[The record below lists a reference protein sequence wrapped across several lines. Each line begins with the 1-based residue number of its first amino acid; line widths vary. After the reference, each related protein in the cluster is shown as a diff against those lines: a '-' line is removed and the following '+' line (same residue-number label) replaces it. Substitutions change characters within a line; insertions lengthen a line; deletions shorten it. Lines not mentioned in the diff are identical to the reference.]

1 MHEQDK
7 DSRLDKWLDMA
18 MKYDVINAIFKNR
31 TDGQSATASGGITA
45 NTTVRHGEAQAD
57 SVNGFVEVLLDGSDM
72 TVTVACEATVN
83 KGQRVTVI
91 NMGGIYK
98 VVSLGNIQEQIDEVA
113 GIAGGLEDALN
124 EATKQLSTKIDEAR
138 KTATNY
144 ISKDTTGAIVISD
157 TNSTSTTK
165 SSAVFD
171 AYGTRIR
178 RGDTDY
184 ATFSEVTKLGA
195 ATEYQTWISK
205 NGIQFYDGNTTLL
218 GTISAHTNEAGIN
231 ALHIGGQ
238 NGVYIESDGGVANG
252 GASICADKYVYMMDP
267 YSGFSTGSIGH
278 SDGNAEYG
286 AFVNGAN
293 FVKLS
298 SLKIAETAGANSI
311 ISDASTPSISMNN
324 FGANSAINIYRR
336 DSNAND
342 ATMTRVQ
349 LNKDHAC
356 MNYGSWWYE
365 AKSDHLHMGVK
376 NGFINVGKLDN
387 LPDGTA
393 DADSYYASIRAKRLA
408 MGLNTT
414 SVGEL
419 AYDSQWKTGCYLR
432 KWGPIVIADIKCTVP
447 SGGWTAGSSHN
458 FGVVGAG
465 FKPSSTFR
473 TNAALC
479 DTSGR
484 GLQAFVYCNTDGTIA
499 IYNPLAVPAGT
510 DFVGQ
515 LVWIAAV

>member
-1 MHEQDK
+1 
-7 DSRLDKWLDMA
+7 MA

-45 NTTVRHGEAQAD
+45 STTVRHGEAQAD

-72 TVTVACEATVN
+72 TVTVACEANVK

-98 VVSLGNIQEQIDEVA
+98 VVSLGDVQSRIDEIEGSV
-113 GIAGGLEDALN
+113 GGWENALY
-124 EATKQLSTKIDEAR
+124 EATKQLSTEIDEAR

-144 ISKDTTGAIVISD
+144 ISKDENGAIVISD

-184 ATFSEVTKLGA
+184 ATFGEVTKLGA
-195 ATEYQTWISK
+195 ASEYQTWVSK

-218 GTISAHTNEAGIN
+218 GTISAKADGNTEMHINGRDGLYLSSKGGPTSGGSYASLTDVAIIANSYAHFSAGKTEYSTTNIEYGAEVHGADYVDIN
-231 ALHIGGQ
+231 ALR
-238 NGVYIESDGGVANG
+238 VTE
-252 GASICADKYVYMMDP
+252 
-267 YSGFSTGSIGH
+267 
-278 SDGNAEYG
+278 
-286 AFVNGAN
+286 
-293 FVKLS
+293 L
-298 SLKIAETAGANSI
+298 AGANTLEMK
-311 ISDASTPSISMNN
+311 AQTPSISMNN
-324 FGANSAINIYRR
+324 FGESSAINIYRR
-336 DSNAND
+336 DSNATD

-349 LNKDHAC
+349 LNKTHAC
-356 MNYGSWWYE
+356 MNYGEWWYE
-365 AKSDHLHMGVK
+365 ALPAKLHMGVK
-376 NGFINVGKLDN
+376 NGFIDVGKIAD

-393 DADSYYASIRAKRLA
+393 DADSYYAAIRAKRLA

-458 FGVVGAG
+458 FGVAGAG

-473 TNAALC
+473 ANAALC

-484 GLQAFVYCNTDGTIA
+484 GLQAFVYCNPDGTIA

>member
-1 MHEQDK
+1 
-7 DSRLDKWLDMA
+7 MA

-31 TDGQSATASGGITA
+31 TDGQSTTASGGITA
-45 NTTVRHGEAQAD
+45 STTVRHGEAQAN
-57 SVNGFVEVLLDGSDM
+57 SANGFVEVLLDGSDM
-72 TVTVACEATVN
+72 TVTVACEATIK

-98 VVSLGNIQEQIDEVA
+98 VVSLGNLQEQIDE
-113 GIAGGLEDALN
+113 IAGSAGGWEDALDK
-124 EATKQLSTKIDEAR
+124 ATKQLSTDIDEAR

-144 ISKDTTGAIVISD
+144 ISKDTTGAIVITD

-178 RGDTDY
+178 RGDVDY
-184 ATFSEVTKLGA
+184 ATFGEVTKLGA
-195 ATEYQTWISK
+195 ASEYQTWVSK

-218 GTISAHTNEAGIN
+218 GTISAHTNDAGYN
-231 ALHIGGQ
+231 GLHIGSQ
-238 NGVYIESDGGVANG
+238 IGVYIDGAGGVSNG
-252 GASICADKYVYMMDP
+252 GASMHVDSHVAIGDP
-267 YSGFSTGSIGH
+267 YAGFSTGETAYSATDIKR
-278 SDGNAEYG
+278 G
-286 AFVNGAN
+286 AFINGAD
-293 FVKLS
+293 FVNIAA
-298 SLKIAETAGANSI
+298 LKISETAGANSI

-324 FGANSAINIYRR
+324 FGENAAINIYRK
-336 DSNAND
+336 NANTAD
-342 ATMTRVQ
+342 AIAARLQ
-349 LNKDHAC
+349 LNKTRAA
-356 MNYGSWWYE
+356 MSYGDWLYAALSN
-365 AKSDHLHMGVK
+365 KLHMGVEH
-376 NGFINVGKLDN
+376 GYIDVGKIGD
-387 LPDGTA
+387 LPTGTA
-393 DADSYYASIRAKRLA
+393 DADSYFVAVRAKRIA

-414 SVGEL
+414 SVGAL
-419 AYDSQWKTGCYLR
+419 AYDKQWKTGCYLR
-432 KWGPIVIADIKCTVP
+432 KWGPIVIADIKYTVP
-447 SGGWTAGSSHN
+447 SGGWKAGTSHN
-458 FGVVGAG
+458 FGVVGTG

-515 LVWIAAV
+515 LVWVASV

>member
-1 MHEQDK
+1 
-7 DSRLDKWLDMA
+7 MA

-31 TDGQSATASGGITA
+31 TDGQSATGAGGITA
-45 NTTVRHGEAQAD
+45 NTTVRHGEAKAD

-72 TVTVACEATVN
+72 TVTVACEANVK

-98 VVSLGNIQEQIDEVA
+98 AVSLGDIQVRIDEIE
-113 GIAGGLEDALN
+113 GSMGDWQTALDN
-124 EATKQLSTKIDEAR
+124 ATKSLSAKIDEAR

-144 ISKDTTGAIVISD
+144 ISEDATGAIVITD

-184 ATFSEVTKLGA
+184 ATFGEVTKLGSA
-195 ATEYQTWISK
+195 NEYQTWVSK

-218 GTISAHTNEAGIN
+218 GTISAHTNDAGYN
-231 ALHIGGQ
+231 GLHIGSPI
-238 NGVYIESDGGVANG
+238 GVYIDGAGGAANG
-252 GASICADKYVYMMDP
+252 GASIYADSYVSMMDQ

-278 SDGNAEYG
+278 SEGNTEYG

-298 SLKIAETAGANSI
+298 APNVTAISGANTLNLNL
-311 ISDASTPSISMNN
+311 ATQSISMNN
-324 FGANSAINIYRR
+324 FGTNSAINIYRR
-336 DSNAND
+336 DSNATD
-342 ATMTRVQ
+342 ATMTRLQ
-349 LNKDHAC
+349 LNKEHAC
-356 MNYGSWWYE
+356 MNYGDWWYE
-365 AKSDHLHMGVK
+365 ALPTKLHMGVK
-376 NGFINVGKLDN
+376 NGFIDVGKLSE
-387 LPDGTA
+387 LPNGTA
-393 DADSYYASIRAKRLA
+393 DADSYYAAIRAKRLA

-419 AYDSQWKTGCYLR
+419 AYDSQWKNGCYLR
-432 KWGPIVIADIKCTVP
+432 KWGPMVIADIKYTVP
-447 SGGWTAGSSHN
+447 SGGWAAGSSHN
-458 FGVVGAG
+458 FGVVGTG

-479 DTSGR
+479 DASGR
-484 GLQAFVYCNTDGTIA
+484 GLQAFVYCNPDGTVA

>member
-1 MHEQDK
+1 
-7 DSRLDKWLDMA
+7 MA

-31 TDGQSATASGGITA
+31 TDGQSATGAGGITA
-45 NTTVRHGEAQAD
+45 STTVRHGEAQAD
-57 SVNGFVEVLLDGSDM
+57 SANGFVEVLLDGSDM
-72 TVTVACEATVN
+72 TVTVACEANVK

-98 VVSLGNIQEQIDEVA
+98 VVSLGDIQARID
-113 GIAGGLEDALN
+113 GIEGSVGGWEDALDN
-124 EATKQLSTKIDEAR
+124 ATKELSAKIDDAR

-144 ISKDTTGAIVISD
+144 ISKDATGAIVISD

-184 ATFSEVTKLGA
+184 ATFGEVTKLGA
-195 ATEYQTWISK
+195 ANEYQTWVSK
-205 NGIQFYDGNTTLL
+205 NGIQFYDSNTTLL
-218 GTISAHTNEAGIN
+218 GTISAHTNDAGIN

-238 NGVYIESDGGVANG
+238 NGVYIDAAGGSANG
-252 GASICADKYVYMMDP
+252 GTSMYAGSHIAMMDQ
-267 YSGFSTGSIGH
+267 YSGFSTGSIAH
-278 SDGNAEYG
+278 SNGNMEYG

-293 FVKLS
+293 FLKLS
-298 SLKIAETAGANSI
+298 ALKISETAGVNSI

-336 DSNAND
+336 DSNATD

-349 LNKDHAC
+349 LNKTHAC

-365 AKSDHLHMGVK
+365 ALPTKLHMGVK
-376 NGFINVGKLDN
+376 NGFIDVGKIAD
-387 LPDGTA
+387 LPEGTA
-393 DADSYYASIRAKRLA
+393 DADSYYAAIRAKRLA

-432 KWGPIVIADIKCTVP
+432 KWGPIVIADIKYTVP
-447 SGGWTAGSSHN
+447 SGGWAAGGSHT
-458 FGVVGAG
+458 FGTVGTG

-479 DTSGR
+479 DASGR

>member
-1 MHEQDK
+1 
-7 DSRLDKWLDMA
+7 MA

-31 TDGQSATASGGITA
+31 TDGQSATGAGGITA

-57 SVNGFVEVLLDGSDM
+57 SANGFVEVLLDGSDM
-72 TVTVACEATVN
+72 TVTVACEATVK

-98 VVSLGNIQEQIDEVA
+98 VVSLGNIQDQIDE
-113 GIAGGLEDALN
+113 IAGSIGGWEDALN
-124 EATKQLSTKIDEAR
+124 EATKQLSTEIDEAR

-144 ISKDTTGAIVISD
+144 ISKDTTGAIVIAD

-178 RGDTDY
+178 RGDIDY
-184 ATFSEVTKLGA
+184 ATFGEVTKLGA
-195 ATEYQTWISK
+195 ATEYQTWVSK
-205 NGIQFYDGNTTLL
+205 NGIQFYDSNTTLL
-218 GTISAHTNEAGIN
+218 GTISAHTNDAGIN

-238 NGVYIESDGGVANG
+238 NGVYIDAAGGAENG
-252 GASICADKYVYMMDP
+252 GTSMYAGSHIAMMDQ
-267 YSGFSTGSIGH
+267 YSGFSTGSIAH
-278 SDGNAEYG
+278 SDGNMEYG

-293 FVKLS
+293 FLKL
-298 SLKIAETAGANSI
+298 LAQNITATAGANTLNMS
-311 ISDASTPSISMNN
+311 SATPSISMNN
-324 FGANSAINIYRR
+324 FGTNSSINIYRR
-336 DSNAND
+336 DSNATD
-342 ATMTRVQ
+342 ATMTRMQ
-349 LNKDHAC
+349 LNKTHAV
-356 MNYGSWWYE
+356 MNYGVWKYE
-365 AKSDHLHMGVK
+365 ALPTKLNMGVT
-376 NGFINVGKLDN
+376 NGYINVGKIGN

-393 DADSYYASIRAKRLA
+393 DADSYFVALRAKRLA

-432 KWGPIVIADIKCTVP
+432 KWGPIVIADIKYTVP
-447 SGGWTAGSSHN
+447 SGGWAAGSSHN

-484 GLQAFVYCNTDGTIA
+484 GLQAFVYCNPDGTIA

>member
-1 MHEQDK
+1 
-7 DSRLDKWLDMA
+7 

-31 TDGQSATASGGITA
+31 TDGQNATAAGGITA
-45 NTTVRHGEAQAD
+45 LTTVRHGAAQAD

-72 TVTVACEATVN
+72 TVTVACEATVK

-98 VVSLGNIQEQIDEVA
+98 VVSLGTLQEQIDE
-113 GIAGGLEDALN
+113 IAGGAGGWEDALDK
-124 EATKQLSTKIDEAR
+124 ATKELSAKIDEAR

-144 ISKDTTGAIVISD
+144 INKDATGAIVITD
-157 TNSTSTTK
+157 TNSASTAK
-165 SSAVFD
+165 SSAIFD

-184 ATFSEVTKLGA
+184 ATFGEVTKLGS
-195 ATEYQTWISK
+195 ATEYQTWVSK
-205 NGIQFYDGNTTLL
+205 NGIQFYDGNTSLL
-218 GTISAHTNEAGIN
+218 GTISAHTNDAGNN

-238 NGVYIESDGGVANG
+238 NGVYIDAMGGAANG
-252 GASICADKYVYMMDP
+252 GASVYADLHVSMMDQ
-267 YSGFSTGSIGH
+267 YSGFTTGEIAH
-278 SDGNAEYG
+278 SPSNIQHGAE
-286 AFVNGAN
+286 VNGRDYL
-293 FVKLS
+293 KMS
-298 SLKIAETAGANSI
+298 SLNVTATAGANTLSL
-311 ISDASTPSISMNN
+311 SSATPNISMNT

-336 DSNAND
+336 DANTTN

-349 LNKDHAC
+349 LNKDHAV
-356 MNYGSWWYE
+356 MNYGEWWYE
-365 AKSDHLHMGVK
+365 ALPTKLHMGTG
-376 NGFINVGKLDN
+376 NGYINVGKMDN

-393 DADSYYASIRAKRLA
+393 DADSYFVALRAKRLA

-419 AYDSQWKTGCYLR
+419 AYNSQWKTGCYLR
-432 KWGPIVIADIKCTVP
+432 KWGAIVTADIKYTVP
-447 SGGWTAGSSHN
+447 SGGWKAGTSHN

-465 FKPSSTFR
+465 FKPSALFR
-473 TNAALC
+473 ANAALC

-484 GLQAFVYCNTDGTIA
+484 GLQCFVYCNPDGTIA

>member
-1 MHEQDK
+1 
-7 DSRLDKWLDMA
+7 MA

-45 NTTVRHGEAQAD
+45 STTVRHGESQAD
-57 SVNGFVEVLLDGSDM
+57 SANGFVEVLLDGSDM
-72 TVTVACEATVN
+72 TVTVACEANVK

-98 VVSLGNIQEQIDEVA
+98 VVSLGDIQDQIDE
-113 GIAGGLEDALN
+113 IAGSVGDWQTALDN
-124 EATKQLSTKIDEAR
+124 ATKSLSAEIDKAR

-144 ISKDTTGAIVISD
+144 IGEDATGAIVISD

-178 RGDTDY
+178 RGETDY
-184 ATFSEVTKLGA
+184 ATFGEVTKLGA

-205 NGIQFYDGNTTLL
+205 NGIQFYDGNATLL
-218 GTISAHTNEAGIN
+218 GTISAHTNDAGIN

-238 NGVYIESDGGVANG
+238 NGVYIDAAGGAENG
-252 GASICADKYVYMMDP
+252 GTSMYAGSHIAMMDQ
-267 YSGFSTGSIGH
+267 YSGFSTGSIAH
-278 SDGNAEYG
+278 SDGNMEYG

-293 FVKLS
+293 FLKLS
-298 SLKIAETAGANSI
+298 ALNVTATAGVNTLSLNS
-311 ISDASTPSISMNN
+311 ATPSISMNN

-336 DSNAND
+336 DSNATD

-349 LNKDHAC
+349 LNKTHAC
-356 MNYGSWWYE
+356 MNYGEWWYE
-365 AKSDHLHMGVK
+365 ALPTKLHMGVK
-376 NGFINVGKLDN
+376 NGFIDVGKIAD
-387 LPDGTA
+387 LPNGTA
-393 DADSYYASIRAKRLA
+393 DADSYYATIRAKRLA

-419 AYDSQWKTGCYLR
+419 AYDRQWKTGCYLR
-432 KWGPIVIADIKCTVP
+432 KWGPIVIADIKYTVP
-447 SGGWTAGSSHN
+447 SGGWAAGGSHT
-458 FGVVGAG
+458 FGTVGTG

-484 GLQAFVYCNTDGTIA
+484 GLQAFVYCNPDGTIA

>member
-1 MHEQDK
+1 
-7 DSRLDKWLDMA
+7 MA

-31 TDGQSATASGGITA
+31 TDGQNATAAGGITA
-45 NTTVRHGEAQAD
+45 STTVRHGEAQAD
-57 SVNGFVEVLLDGSDM
+57 SANGFVEVLLDGSDM
-72 TVTVACEATVN
+72 AVTVACEANVK

-98 VVSLGNIQEQIDEVA
+98 IVSLGNIQDQIDEVA
-113 GIAGGLEDALN
+113 GSVDGWEYALDN
-124 EATKQLSTKIDEAR
+124 ATKELNAKIDEAR
-138 KTATNY
+138 KTAANY
-144 ISKDTTGAIVISD
+144 ISKDDSGAIVIAD
-157 TNSTSTTK
+157 TNSASATK

-171 AYGTRIR
+171 AYGARIR

-184 ATFSEVTKLGA
+184 ATFGEVTKLGA
-195 ATEYQTWISK
+195 ATEYQTWVSK
-205 NGIQFYDGNTTLL
+205 NGIQFYDGNATLL

-238 NGVYIESDGGVANG
+238 NGVYIESDGGAANG

-267 YSGFSTGSIGH
+267 HSGFSTGSIEH
-278 SDGNAEYG
+278 SAGNAEYG
-286 AFVNGAN
+286 AFVNGVN

-298 SLKIAETAGANSI
+298 SLKISETAGANSI

-336 DSNAND
+336 DSNAAD
-342 ATMTRVQ
+342 ATMTRLQ
-349 LNKDHAC
+349 LNKTHAC
-356 MNYGSWWYE
+356 MNYGEWWYE
-365 AKSDHLHMGVK
+365 ALPTRLHMGVK
-376 NGFINVGKLDN
+376 NGFINVGKLAN

-393 DADSYYASIRAKRLA
+393 DADSYFASIRAKRLA

-419 AYDSQWKTGCYLR
+419 AYDSQWKTGFYLR
-432 KWGPIVIADIKCTVP
+432 KWGPIVIADIKYTVP
-447 SGGWTAGSSHN
+447 SGGWAAGSSHN
-458 FGVVGAG
+458 FGVVGTG

-479 DTSGR
+479 DASGR
-484 GLQAFVYCNTDGTIA
+484 GLQAFAYCNTGGTVA

>member
-1 MHEQDK
+1 
-7 DSRLDKWLDMA
+7 

-31 TDGQSATASGGITA
+31 TDGQSVTGAGGITA

-57 SVNGFVEVLLDGSDM
+57 SANGFVEVLLDGSDM
-72 TVTVACEATVN
+72 TVTVACEATVK

-98 VVSLGNIQEQIDEVA
+98 VVSLGNIQDQIDE
-113 GIAGGLEDALN
+113 IAGSVGGWEDALN
-124 EATKQLSTKIDEAR
+124 EATKQLSTEIDDAR

-144 ISKDTTGAIVISD
+144 ISKDATGAIVISD

-184 ATFSEVTKLGA
+184 ATFGEVTKLGA
-195 ATEYQTWISK
+195 ATEYQTWVSK

-218 GTISAHTNEAGIN
+218 GTISTATTGPTGMSIAGKD
-231 ALHIGGQ
+231 AL
-238 NGVYIESDGGVANG
+238 SLSSNG
-252 GASICADKYVYMMDP
+252 GGAYVTLSDTASIGASDAYIKAGKRE
-267 YSGFSTGSIGH
+267 YSTTNIQ
-278 SDGNAEYG
+278 DGVEVWAG
-286 AFVNGAN
+286 DFID
-293 FVKLS
+293 LS
-298 SLKIAETAGANSI
+298 ALRLIATAGANTI
-311 ISDASTPSISMNN
+311 NADATTPSMSINN

-336 DSNAND
+336 DSNAAD
-342 ATMTRVQ
+342 ATMTRLQ
-349 LNKDHAC
+349 LNKTHAC
-356 MNYGSWWYE
+356 MNYGEWWYE
-365 AKSDHLHMGVK
+365 ALPTKLHMGVK
-376 NGFINVGKLDN
+376 NGFIDVGKLDN

-393 DADSYYASIRAKRLA
+393 DADSYYATIRAKRLA

-447 SGGWTAGSSHN
+447 SGGWAAGSSHN

-484 GLQAFVYCNTDGTIA
+484 GLQAFVYCNTDGTVA

>member
-1 MHEQDK
+1 
-7 DSRLDKWLDMA
+7 MA

-45 NTTVRHGEAQAD
+45 STTVRHGEAQAD
-57 SVNGFVEVLLDGSDM
+57 SANGFVEVMLDGSDM
-72 TVTVACEATVN
+72 TVTVACEATIK

-91 NMGGIYK
+91 NMGGIHK
-98 VVSLGNIQEQIDEVA
+98 VVSLGNVQDRIDELEGSV
-113 GIAGGLEDALN
+113 GGLEDALN
-124 EATKQLSTKIDEAR
+124 EATKQLSAEIDEAR

-144 ISKDTTGAIVISD
+144 ISKDATGAIVISD
-157 TNSTSTTK
+157 TNRTSTTK

-184 ATFSEVTKLGA
+184 ATFGEVTKLGS
-195 ATEYQTWISK
+195 ATEYQTWVSK

-218 GTISAHTNEAGIN
+218 GTISVKA
-231 ALHIGGQ
+231 
-238 NGVYIESDGGVANG
+238 DGDTDMQISGNSGLFLSSKG
-252 GASICADKYVYMMDP
+252 GAASGGAYVALSD
-267 YSGFSTGSIGH
+267 TASIGA
-278 SDGNAEYG
+278 SSAYVKAGKREYSTTNIQDGVEVWAG
-286 AFVNGAN
+286 DFID
-293 FVKLS
+293 LS
-298 SLKIAETAGANSI
+298 ALRLIATAGANTI
-311 ISDASTPSISMNN
+311 TADAITPSMSINT

-336 DSNAND
+336 DSNATD

-349 LNKDHAC
+349 LNKTHAC
-356 MNYGSWWYE
+356 MNYGKWWYE
-365 AKSDHLHMGVK
+365 ALPTKLHMGVK
-376 NGFINVGKLDN
+376 NGFIDVGKLAD
-387 LPDGTA
+387 LPEGNA
-393 DADSYYASIRAKRLA
+393 DADSYYAAIRAKRIA

-432 KWGPIVIADIKCTVP
+432 KWGPIVIADIKYTVP
-447 SGGWTAGSSHN
+447 SSGWAGGSSHN
-458 FGVVGAG
+458 FGVVGTG

-484 GLQAFVYCNTDGTIA
+484 GLQAFVYCNPDGTVA

>member
-1 MHEQDK
+1 
-7 DSRLDKWLDMA
+7 MA

-45 NTTVRHGEAQAD
+45 STTVRHGEAQAD
-57 SVNGFVEVLLDGSDM
+57 SANGFVEVLLDGSDM
-72 TVTVACEATVN
+72 TVTVACEANVKN
-83 KGQRVTVI
+83 GQRVTVI

-98 VVSLGNIQEQIDEVA
+98 VVSLGDIQVRIDE
-113 GIAGGLEDALN
+113 IAGSMEDWQTALDD
-124 EATKQLSTKIDEAR
+124 ATKALSTKIDDAR

-144 ISKDTTGAIVISD
+144 ISTDATGAIVISD

-184 ATFSEVTKLGA
+184 ATFGEVTKLGA
-195 ATEYQTWISK
+195 ATEYQTWVSK

-218 GTISAHTNEAGIN
+218 GTITTNTTGPEGMSIAGKN
-231 ALHIGGQ
+231 ALNLSSH
-238 NGVYIESDGGVANG
+238 DGAASG
-252 GASICADKYVYMMDP
+252 GAYMHLND
-267 YSGFSTGSIGH
+267 SASIGT
-278 SDGNAEYG
+278 SDAYVKAGKKEYSTTNIQNCVELWAG
-286 AFVNGAN
+286 DFID
-293 FVKLS
+293 LS
-298 SLKIAETAGANSI
+298 ALRLIATAGANTI
-311 ISDASTPSISMNN
+311 TADAITPSMSINT
-324 FGANSAINIYRR
+324 FGTNSAINIYRR
-336 DSNAND
+336 DSNAAD

-349 LNKDHAC
+349 LNKDHAV

-376 NGFINVGKLDN
+376 NGFIDVGKLSD

-393 DADSYYASIRAKRLA
+393 DADSYYAAIRAKRLA

-419 AYDSQWKTGCYLR
+419 AYDHQWKTGCYLR
-432 KWGPIVIADIKCTVP
+432 KWGPIVIADIKYTVP
-447 SGGWTAGSSHN
+447 SGGWAAGSSHN
-458 FGVVGAG
+458 FGVVGTG

-484 GLQAFVYCNTDGTIA
+484 GLQAFVYCNPNGTVA

>member
-1 MHEQDK
+1 
-7 DSRLDKWLDMA
+7 MA

-45 NTTVRHGEAQAD
+45 STTVRHGEAQAD
-57 SVNGFVEVLLDGSDM
+57 SANGFVEVLLDGSDM
-72 TVTVACEATVN
+72 TVTVACEANVK

-98 VVSLGNIQEQIDEVA
+98 VVSLGDIQDQIDE
-113 GIAGGLEDALN
+113 IAGSVGDWQTALDD
-124 EATKQLSTKIDEAR
+124 ATKALSAEIDKAR

-144 ISKDTTGAIVISD
+144 ISEDETGAIVISD
-157 TNSTSTTK
+157 TNSASTTK
-165 SSAVFD
+165 SSAIFD

-184 ATFSEVTKLGA
+184 ATFGEVTKLGA
-195 ATEYQTWISK
+195 ATEYQTWVSK

-218 GTISAHTNEAGIN
+218 GTISAHTNDAGYN
-231 ALHIGGQ
+231 GLHIGSPI
-238 NGVYIESDGGVANG
+238 GVYIDGAGCAANG
-252 GASICADKYVYMMDP
+252 GASMHVDSHVAMGDP
-267 YSGFSTGSIGH
+267 YAGFSTGEIAYSETDIKR
-278 SDGNAEYG
+278 G
-286 AFVNGAN
+286 AFINGAD
-293 FVKLS
+293 FVKIAAI
-298 SLKIAETAGANSI
+298 KISETAGANSI
-311 ISDASTPSISMNN
+311 ISDASVPSISINN
-324 FGANSAINIYRR
+324 FGANAAINIYRKDANTADAPATR
-336 DSNAND
+336 LQLDKARAAMSHGDWLYVALSN
-342 ATMTRVQ
+342 
-349 LNKDHAC
+349 K
-356 MNYGSWWYE
+356 
-365 AKSDHLHMGVK
+365 LHMGVEH
-376 NGFINVGKLDN
+376 GYIDVGKLDN

-393 DADSYYASIRAKRLA
+393 DADSYYATIRAKRLA

-414 SVGEL
+414 SVGDL
-419 AYDSQWKTGCYLR
+419 AYDSQWKTGCYMR

-447 SGGWTAGSSHN
+447 SGGWAAGSSHN
-458 FGVVGAG
+458 FGVVGTG

-479 DTSGR
+479 DASGR
-484 GLQAFVYCNTDGTIA
+484 GLQAFVYCNPDGTIA

>member
-1 MHEQDK
+1 
-7 DSRLDKWLDMA
+7 MA

-45 NTTVRHGEAQAD
+45 STTVRHGEAQAD
-57 SVNGFVEVLLDGSDM
+57 SANGFVEVLLDGSDM
-72 TVTVACEATVN
+72 TVTVACEATVK

-98 VVSLGNIQEQIDEVA
+98 VVSLGNLQDQIDE
-113 GIAGGLEDALN
+113 IAGSVGGWENALD
-124 EATKQLSTKIDEAR
+124 EATKQLSTEIDEAR

-144 ISKDTTGAIVISD
+144 ISKDATGAIVITD

-184 ATFSEVTKLGA
+184 ATFGEVTKLGA
-195 ATEYQTWISK
+195 ASEYQTWVSK
-205 NGIQFYDGNTTLL
+205 NGIQFYDGNATLL
-218 GTISAHTNEAGIN
+218 GTISAKAEGNTELHISGNSGLFLSSKGGAASGGAYASLTDVALIATSYAYFSAGKKEYSTENIAHGAEVHGADYVDIN
-231 ALHIGGQ
+231 ALRIT
-238 NGVYIESDGGVANG
+238 E
-252 GASICADKYVYMMDP
+252 
-267 YSGFSTGSIGH
+267 
-278 SDGNAEYG
+278 
-286 AFVNGAN
+286 
-293 FVKLS
+293 L
-298 SLKIAETAGANSI
+298 AGANTI
-311 ISDASTPSISMNN
+311 EMNAQTPNISVNN
-324 FGANSAINIYRR
+324 FGTNAAINIYRR
-336 DSNAND
+336 DSNAAD

-376 NGFINVGKLDN
+376 NGFIDVGKIADLQ
-387 LPDGTA
+387 DGTA
-393 DADSYYASIRAKRLA
+393 DADSYYATIRAKRLS

-432 KWGPIVIADIKCTVP
+432 KWGPIVIADIKCTAP
-447 SGGWTAGSSHN
+447 SGGWAAGSSHN
-458 FGVVGAG
+458 FGVVGTG

-484 GLQAFVYCNTDGTIA
+484 GLQAFVYCNPDGTVA

>member
-1 MHEQDK
+1 
-7 DSRLDKWLDMA
+7 MA

-31 TDGQSATASGGITA
+31 TDGQSATGAGGITA
-45 NTTVRHGEAQAD
+45 STTVRHGEAQAD
-57 SVNGFVEVLLDGSDM
+57 SANGFVEVLLDGSDM
-72 TVTVACEATVN
+72 TVTVACEANVK

-91 NMGGIYK
+91 SMGGIYK
-98 VVSLGNIQEQIDEVA
+98 VVSLGDIQARID
-113 GIAGGLEDALN
+113 GIEGSMGDWQTALDN
-124 EATKQLSTKIDEAR
+124 ATKELSAEIDKAR

-144 ISKDTTGAIVISD
+144 INEDETGAIVITD

-184 ATFSEVTKLGA
+184 ATFGEVTKLGA

-205 NGIQFYDGNTTLL
+205 NGLQFYDGNTTLL
-218 GTISAHTNEAGIN
+218 GTISAKA
-231 ALHIGGQ
+231 
-238 NGVYIESDGGVANG
+238 DGDTDLRISGNSGLYLSSKDGAASG
-252 GASICADKYVYMMDP
+252 GAYVSLSD
-267 YSGFSTGSIGH
+267 TASIGV
-278 SDGNAEYG
+278 SSAYVKAGKREYSTTNIQDGVEVWAG
-286 AFVNGAN
+286 DFID
-293 FVKLS
+293 LS
-298 SLKIAETAGANSI
+298 ALRLIATAGANTI
-311 ISDASTPSISMNN
+311 NADAITPSMSINT
-324 FGANSAINIYRR
+324 FGTNSAINIYRR
-336 DSNAND
+336 DSNATD

-376 NGFINVGKLDN
+376 NGFIDVGKISDLTE
-387 LPDGTA
+387 GTA
-393 DADSYYASIRAKRLA
+393 DTDSYYATIRAKRLA

-432 KWGPIVIADIKCTVP
+432 KWGPIVIADIKYTVP
-447 SGGWTAGSSHN
+447 SGGWAAGSSHT
-458 FGVVGAG
+458 FGVVGTG

-479 DTSGR
+479 DASGR
-484 GLQAFVYCNTDGTIA
+484 DLQAFVYCNPDGTVA

>member
-1 MHEQDK
+1 
-7 DSRLDKWLDMA
+7 MA

-45 NTTVRHGEAQAD
+45 STTVRHGEAQAD
-57 SVNGFVEVLLDGSDM
+57 SANGFVEVLLDGSDM
-72 TVTVACEATVN
+72 TVTVACEANVK

-98 VVSLGNIQEQIDEVA
+98 VVSLGDIQDQIDEVA
-113 GIAGGLEDALN
+113 GIAGGWEDALN
-124 EATKQLSTKIDEAR
+124 EATKQLNTKIDEAR

-184 ATFSEVTKLGA
+184 ATFGEVTKLGA
-195 ATEYQTWISK
+195 STEYQTWVSK

-218 GTISAHTNEAGIN
+218 GTISTNTTGPLGMSIAGKN
-231 ALHIGGQ
+231 ALSMSSH
-238 NGVYIESDGGVANG
+238 G
-252 GASICADKYVYMMDP
+252 GAA
-267 YSGFSTGSIGH
+267 SGGAYAILSDEASIGT
-278 SDGNAEYG
+278 SYANLTAGKTEYSTTNIEYG
-286 AFVNGAN
+286 AEVHGKDYVNIYA
-293 FVKLS
+293 LR
-298 SLKIAETAGANSI
+298 LTELAGANTLEMK
-311 ISDASTPSISMNN
+311 AQTPSISMNN
-324 FGANSAINIYRR
+324 FGTDAAINIYRR
-336 DSNAND
+336 DSNATD

-365 AKSDHLHMGVK
+365 AKSDHLHMGVT
-376 NGFINVGKLDN
+376 NGFINVGKMSG

-393 DADSYYASIRAKRLA
+393 DADSYYAAIRAKHLA

-414 SVGEL
+414 SVGDL

-432 KWGPIVIADIKCTVP
+432 KWGPIVIADIKYTVP

-484 GLQAFVYCNTDGTIA
+484 GLQAFVYCNHDGTMA

>member
-1 MHEQDK
+1 
-7 DSRLDKWLDMA
+7 MA

-45 NTTVRHGEAQAD
+45 STTVRHGEAQAD
-57 SVNGFVEVLLDGSDM
+57 SANGFVEVLLDGSDM
-72 TVTVACEATVN
+72 TVTVACEATVK

-98 VVSLGNIQEQIDEVA
+98 VVSLGNLQEQIDDIA
-113 GIAGGLEDALN
+113 GIAGGWEDALN
-124 EATKQLSTKIDEAR
+124 EATKQLNTKIDEAR

-184 ATFSEVTKLGA
+184 ATFGEVTKLGS
-195 ATEYQTWISK
+195 ATEYQTWVSS
-205 NGIQFYDGNTTLL
+205 NGVQFYDPTNTLL
-218 GTISAHTNEAGIN
+218 GTISAHTNDAGIN

-238 NGVYIESDGGVANG
+238 NGVYIDAAGGAANG
-252 GASICADKYVYMMDP
+252 GTSMYAGSHIAMMDQ
-267 YSGFSTGSIGH
+267 YSGFSTGSIAH
-278 SDGNAEYG
+278 SEGNMEYG

-293 FVKLS
+293 FLKLS
-298 SLKIAETAGANSI
+298 ALKISETAGANSI
-311 ISDASTPSISMNN
+311 VADSATPNVSINN
-324 FGANSAINIYRR
+324 FGTNAAINIYRR
-336 DSNAND
+336 DSNAAD

-365 AKSDHLHMGVK
+365 AKSDHLHMGVT
-376 NGFINVGKLDN
+376 NGFINVGKMSG

-393 DADSYYASIRAKRLA
+393 DVDSYYAAIRAKRLA

-458 FGVVGAG
+458 FGVVGTG

-484 GLQAFVYCNTDGTIA
+484 GLQAFVYCNPDGTVA
-499 IYNPLAVPAGT
+499 IYNPLAVPAGN

>member
-1 MHEQDK
+1 
-7 DSRLDKWLDMA
+7 MA

-45 NTTVRHGEAQAD
+45 STTVRHGDAQAD
-57 SVNGFVEVLLDGSDM
+57 SENGFVEVLLDGSDM
-72 TVTVACEATVN
+72 TVTVACEANVK

-98 VVSLGNIQEQIDEVA
+98 VVSLGDVQSRIDEIEGSVV
-113 GIAGGLEDALN
+113 GWEDALN
-124 EATKQLSTKIDEAR
+124 EATKQLSAKIDEAR

-144 ISKDTTGAIVISD
+144 ITTDATGAIVISD

-184 ATFSEVTKLGA
+184 ATFGEVTKLGA
-195 ATEYQTWISK
+195 ASEYQTWVSK

-218 GTISAHTNEAGIN
+218 GTISAKADGNKEMHINGRDGLYLSSKGGPTSGGSYASLTDVAIIATSYAYFSAGKTEYSTENIAYGAEVHGADYVDIN
-231 ALHIGGQ
+231 ALRIT
-238 NGVYIESDGGVANG
+238 E
-252 GASICADKYVYMMDP
+252 
-267 YSGFSTGSIGH
+267 
-278 SDGNAEYG
+278 
-286 AFVNGAN
+286 
-293 FVKLS
+293 L
-298 SLKIAETAGANSI
+298 AGANTLEMN
-311 ISDASTPSISMNN
+311 AQTPNISMNN
-324 FGANSAINIYRR
+324 FGSNASINIYRR
-336 DSNAND
+336 DSNAAD

-349 LNKDHAC
+349 LNKDHAV

-365 AKSDHLHMGVK
+365 AKSDHLHMGVN
-376 NGFINVGKLDN
+376 NGYIDVGKRADI
-387 LPDGTA
+387 PEGTS
-393 DADSYYASIRAKRLA
+393 DADSYFVALRAKRLA

-419 AYDSQWKTGCYLR
+419 AYDRQWKTGCYLR

-447 SGGWTAGSSHN
+447 SGGWAAGSSHN
-458 FGVVGAG
+458 FGVVGTG

-479 DTSGR
+479 DASGR
-484 GLQAFVYCNTDGTIA
+484 GLQAFVYCNPDGTIA

>member
-1 MHEQDK
+1 
-7 DSRLDKWLDMA
+7 

-31 TDGQSATASGGITA
+31 TDGQSATGAGGITA

-57 SVNGFVEVLLDGSDM
+57 SANGFVEVLLDGSDM
-72 TVTVACEATVN
+72 TVTVACEANVK

-98 VVSLGNIQEQIDEVA
+98 VVSLGDLQDQIDE
-113 GIAGGLEDALN
+113 IAGGAGGWEDALDK
-124 EATKQLSTKIDEAR
+124 ATKELSAKIDEAR

-144 ISKDTTGAIVISD
+144 INKDATGAIVISD
-157 TNSTSTTK
+157 TNSESTTK
-165 SSAVFD
+165 SSAIFD

-184 ATFSEVTKLGA
+184 ATFGEVTKLGA
-195 ATEYQTWISK
+195 ASEYQTWVSK
-205 NGIQFYDGNTTLL
+205 NGIQFYDGKTELL
-218 GTISAHTNEAGIN
+218 GTISAHVNDAGNN

-238 NGVYIESDGGVANG
+238 NGVYIDAMGGAANG
-252 GASICADKYVYMMDP
+252 GASVYADLHVSMMDQ
-267 YSGFSTGSIGH
+267 YSGFTTGQIAYSPSNIQHG
-278 SDGNAEYG
+278 AE
-286 AFVNGAN
+286 VNGRDYL
-293 FVKLS
+293 KMS
-298 SLKIAETAGANSI
+298 SLNVTATAGANTLSL
-311 ISDASTPSISMNN
+311 SSATPSISMNN
-324 FGANSAINIYRR
+324 FGASSAINIYRM
-336 DSNAND
+336 DSNATD

-356 MNYGSWWYE
+356 MNYGKWRYE
-365 AKSDHLHMGVK
+365 ALPTKLSMGVD
-376 NGFINVGKLDN
+376 NGYINVGKMGN

-393 DADSYYASIRAKRLA
+393 DADSYFVALRAKRLA

-419 AYDSQWKTGCYLR
+419 AYNKQWKNGCYLR
-432 KWGPIVIADIKCTVP
+432 KWGPIVIADIKYTVP
-447 SGGWTAGSSHN
+447 SGGWKAGTSHN
-458 FGVVGAG
+458 FDVVGAG
-465 FKPSSTFR
+465 FKPSALFR
-473 TNAALC
+473 ANAALC

-484 GLQAFVYCNTDGTIA
+484 GLQCFVYCNPDGTIA
-499 IYNPLAVPAGT
+499 IYNPLAVPAGN

>member
-1 MHEQDK
+1 
-7 DSRLDKWLDMA
+7 MA

-45 NTTVRHGEAQAD
+45 STTVRHGEAQAD
-57 SVNGFVEVLLDGSDM
+57 SVNGFVEVLLDGSDT
-72 TVTVACEATVN
+72 TVTVACEATVK

-98 VVSLGNIQEQIDEVA
+98 VVSLGNIQEQID
-113 GIAGGLEDALN
+113 GISGSIGGWEDALD
-124 EATKQLSTKIDEAR
+124 EATKQLSAKIDEAR

-165 SSAVFD
+165 SSAIFD

-178 RGDTDY
+178 RGETDY
-184 ATFSEVTKLGA
+184 ATFGEVTKLGA
-195 ATEYQTWISK
+195 ATEYQTWVSK

-218 GTISAHTNEAGIN
+218 GTISAHTNDAGYN
-231 ALHIGGQ
+231 GLHIGSPI
-238 NGVYIESDGGVANG
+238 GVYIDGADGVANG
-252 GASICADKYVYMMDP
+252 GASMHVDSHAAMGDP
-267 YSGFSTGSIGH
+267 YAGFSTGEIAYSTTDIKR
-278 SDGNAEYG
+278 G
-286 AFVNGAN
+286 AFINGAD
-293 FVKLS
+293 FVKIAAI
-298 SLKIAETAGANSI
+298 KISETAGANSI
-311 ISDASTPSISMNN
+311 ISDASVPSISINN
-324 FGANSAINIYRR
+324 FGTNAAINIYRK
-336 DSNAND
+336 DANTAD
-342 ATMTRVQ
+342 ATATRLQ
-349 LNKDHAC
+349 LNKARAAMSHGDWLYAALS
-356 MNYGSWWYE
+356 N
-365 AKSDHLHMGVK
+365 KLHMGVEH
-376 NGFINVGKLDN
+376 GYIDVGKRADI
-387 LPDGTA
+387 PEGTA
-393 DADSYYASIRAKRLA
+393 DADSYYAAIRAKRLA

-432 KWGPIVIADIKCTVP
+432 KWGPIVIADIKYTVP

-484 GLQAFVYCNTDGTIA
+484 GLQAFVYCNPDGTIA

>member
-1 MHEQDK
+1 
-7 DSRLDKWLDMA
+7 MA

-31 TDGQSATASGGITA
+31 TDGQNATAAGGITA
-45 NTTVRHGEAQAD
+45 STTVRHGEAQAD
-57 SVNGFVEVLLDGSDM
+57 SADGFVEVLLDGSDM
-72 TVTVACEATVN
+72 TVTVACEANVK

-98 VVSLGNIQEQIDEVA
+98 VVSLGDVQTRIDEIEGSV
-113 GIAGGLEDALN
+113 GGWENALD
-124 EATKQLSTKIDEAR
+124 EATKQLSAKIDDAR

-144 ISKDTTGAIVISD
+144 ITTDATGAIVIAD
-157 TNSTSTTK
+157 TNSESTTK

-184 ATFSEVTKLGA
+184 ATFGEVTKLGA
-195 ATEYQTWISK
+195 ATEYQTWVSK

-218 GTISAHTNEAGIN
+218 GTITTNTTGPEGMSIAGKN
-231 ALHIGGQ
+231 ALNLSSH
-238 NGVYIESDGGVANG
+238 DGAASG
-252 GASICADKYVYMMDP
+252 GAYMYLDD
-267 YSGFSTGSIGH
+267 SASIGT
-278 SDGNAEYG
+278 SDAYVKAGKKEYSTTNIQNCVELWAG
-286 AFVNGAN
+286 DFID
-293 FVKLS
+293 LS
-298 SLKIAETAGANSI
+298 ALRLIATAGANTI
-311 ISDASTPSISMNN
+311 TADATTPSMSINN
-324 FGANSAINIYRR
+324 FGTNAAINIYRR
-336 DSNAND
+336 DSNATD
-342 ATMTRVQ
+342 ATMTRLQ
-349 LNKDHAC
+349 LNKEHAV

-376 NGFINVGKLDN
+376 NGFIDVGKIAD

-393 DADSYYASIRAKRLA
+393 DADSYYATIRAKRIA

-419 AYDSQWKTGCYLR
+419 AYDRQWKTGCYLR
-432 KWGPIVIADIKCTVP
+432 KWGPIVIADIKYTVP
-447 SGGWTAGSSHN
+447 SGGWAAGSSHN
-458 FGVVGAG
+458 FGVVGTG

>member
-1 MHEQDK
+1 
-7 DSRLDKWLDMA
+7 MA

-45 NTTVRHGEAQAD
+45 STTVRHGEAQAD
-57 SVNGFVEVLLDGSDM
+57 SANGFVEVLLDGSDM
-72 TVTVACEATVN
+72 TVTVACEANVKN
-83 KGQRVTVI
+83 GQRVTVI

-98 VVSLGNIQEQIDEVA
+98 VVSLGDIQDQIDE
-113 GIAGGLEDALN
+113 IAVSVGDWQTALDN
-124 EATKQLSTKIDEAR
+124 ATKSLSAEIDNAR

-144 ISKDTTGAIVISD
+144 ITTDATGAIVITD

-184 ATFSEVTKLGA
+184 ATFGEVTKLGA
-195 ATEYQTWISK
+195 ATEYQTWVSK

-218 GTISAHTNEAGIN
+218 GTISAHTNDAGYN
-231 ALHIGGQ
+231 GLHIGSPI
-238 NGVYIESDGGVANG
+238 GVYIDGAGGVANG
-252 GASICADKYVYMMDP
+252 GAAMHVDSNASMGDSYA
-267 YSGFSTGSIGH
+267 GFSTGDIAYSEDDIKH
-278 SDGNAEYG
+278 G
-286 AFVNGAN
+286 AFIHGTD
-293 FVKLS
+293 FVKIS
-298 SLKIAETAGANSI
+298 SIKISETSGANSI
-311 ISDASTPSISMNN
+311 ISDASVPSISMNN
-324 FGANSAINIYRR
+324 FGENAAINIYRK
-336 DSNAND
+336 DSNTDD
-342 ATMTRVQ
+342 ATAARLQ
-349 LNKDHAC
+349 LNKTRAS
-356 MNYGSWWYE
+356 MSYGDWLY
-365 AKSDHLHMGVK
+365 AALSDKLHMGAY
-376 NGFINVGKLDN
+376 NGYINIGKMRN
-387 LPDGTA
+387 LPEGTA
-393 DADSYYASIRAKRLA
+393 DADSYFVALRAKRLA

-447 SGGWTAGSSHN
+447 SGGWVAGSSHN

-465 FKPSSTFR
+465 FKPSALFR
-473 TNAALC
+473 ANAALC
-479 DTSGR
+479 DSSGNGR
-484 GLQAFVYCNTDGTIA
+484 QAFVYCNPDGTIA

>member
-1 MHEQDK
+1 
-7 DSRLDKWLDMA
+7 MA

-31 TDGQSATASGGITA
+31 TDGQNATAAGGITA
-45 NTTVRHGEAQAD
+45 LTTVRHGAAQAD

-72 TVTVACEATVN
+72 TVTVACEATVK

-98 VVSLGNIQEQIDEVA
+98 VVSLGNLQEQIDN
-113 GIAGGLEDALN
+113 IAGGGGDDWQTALDN
-124 EATKQLSTKIDEAR
+124 AVKELDGKITEAR
-138 KTATNY
+138 KVATNY
-144 ISKDTTGAIVISD
+144 IDKDATGAVVITD

-184 ATFSEVTKLGA
+184 ATFGEVTKLGA
-195 ATEYQTWISK
+195 PTEYQTWVSS
-205 NGIQFYDGNTTLL
+205 NGVQFYDPNTTLL
-218 GTISAHTNEAGIN
+218 GTISAHTNDAGYN
-231 ALHIGGQ
+231 GLHIGGQ
-238 NGVYIESDGGVANG
+238 IGIYMDSVGGAANG
-252 GASICADKYVYMMDP
+252 GASMYMDSHVSMMDQ
-267 YSGFSTGSIGH
+267 YSGFTTGEIAYSATNIQHG
-278 SDGNAEYG
+278 AE
-286 AFVNGAN
+286 VNGRDY
-293 FVKLS
+293 
-298 SLKIAETAGANSI
+298 LKMSALNVTATAGANTLSL
-311 ISDASTPSISMNN
+311 SSATPNISMNT
-324 FGANSAINIYRR
+324 FGANSAINIYRK
-336 DSNAND
+336 NANTTD
-342 ATMTRVQ
+342 AAMVRLQ
-349 LNKDHAC
+349 LNKDHAV

-365 AKSDHLHMGVK
+365 ALPTKLHMGVT
-376 NGFINVGKLDN
+376 NGFIDVGKLGN

-393 DADSYYASIRAKRLA
+393 DADSYFVALRAKRLA

-419 AYDSQWKTGCYLR
+419 AYDHQWRTGCYLR
-432 KWGPIVIADIKCTVP
+432 KWGAMVIADIKYTVP
-447 SGGWTAGSSHN
+447 SGGWKAGTSHN

-484 GLQAFVYCNTDGTIA
+484 GLQCFVYCRPDGTIA

>member
-1 MHEQDK
+1 
-7 DSRLDKWLDMA
+7 MA

-57 SVNGFVEVLLDGSDM
+57 SANGFVEVLLDGSDM
-72 TVTVACEATVN
+72 TVTVACEATIK

-98 VVSLGNIQEQIDEVA
+98 VVSLGNLQEQIDE
-113 GIAGGLEDALN
+113 IAGSTGGWEDALDK
-124 EATKQLSTKIDEAR
+124 ATKQLSTEIDEAR

-144 ISKDTTGAIVISD
+144 ITKDATGAIVITD
-157 TNSTSTTK
+157 TNSASTTK

-171 AYGTRIR
+171 AYGTRIC

-184 ATFSEVTKLGA
+184 ATFGEVTKLGA
-195 ATEYQTWISK
+195 STEYQTWVSK
-205 NGIQFYDGNTTLL
+205 NGIQFYDGNTELL
-218 GTISAHTNEAGIN
+218 GTISAHTNDAGNN

-238 NGVYIESDGGVANG
+238 NGVYIDAMGGAANG
-252 GASICADKYVYMMDP
+252 GASVYADSHVSMMDL
-267 YSGFSTGSIGH
+267 YSGFTTGQIAYSPSNIQ
-278 SDGNAEYG
+278 YG
-286 AFVNGAN
+286 AEVSGRDY
-293 FVKLS
+293 
-298 SLKIAETAGANSI
+298 LKMSALNVTATAGANTLSL
-311 ISDASTPSISMNN
+311 SGATPNISMNT

-336 DSNAND
+336 DANTTNA
-342 ATMTRVQ
+342 AMTRLQ
-349 LNKDHAC
+349 LNKDHAV
-356 MNYGSWWYE
+356 MNCCEWWYE
-365 AKSDHLHMGVK
+365 ALPSKLHMGVK
-376 NGFINVGKLDN
+376 NGFIDVGKLGD
-387 LPDGTA
+387 LPTGTT
-393 DADSYYASIRAKRLA
+393 DADSYFVALRAKRLA

-419 AYDSQWKTGCYLR
+419 ACNSQWKTGCYLR
-432 KWGPIVIADIKCTVP
+432 KWGPIVIADIEFTVP
-447 SGGWTAGSSHN
+447 SGGWAAGKTHS

-465 FKPSSTFR
+465 FKPSSLFR

-479 DTSGR
+479 DASGR
-484 GLQAFVYCNTDGTIA
+484 GLQAFVYCNPDGTMA

-510 DFVGQ
+510 DLVGQ

>member
-1 MHEQDK
+1 
-7 DSRLDKWLDMA
+7 MA

-31 TDGQSATASGGITA
+31 TDGQSATSSGGITA
-45 NTTVRHGEAQAD
+45 STTVRHGEAQAD
-57 SVNGFVEVLLDGSDM
+57 SANGFVEVLLDGSDT
-72 TVTVACEATVN
+72 TVTVACEANVKN
-83 KGQRVTVI
+83 RQRVTVI

-98 VVSLGNIQEQIDEVA
+98 VVSLGDIQDQIDE
-113 GIAGGLEDALN
+113 IAGSVGDWQTALDN
-124 EATKQLSTKIDEAR
+124 ATKSLSAEIDKAR

-144 ISKDTTGAIVISD
+144 ISEDATGAIVISD

-184 ATFSEVTKLGA
+184 ATFGEVTKLGA
-195 ATEYQTWISK
+195 STEYQTWVSK
-205 NGIQFYDGNTTLL
+205 NGIQFYDGNATLL
-218 GTISAHTNEAGIN
+218 GTISAHTNDAGYN
-231 ALHIGGQ
+231 GLHIGSPI
-238 NGVYIESDGGVANG
+238 GVYIDGAGGAANG
-252 GASICADKYVYMMDP
+252 GASIYADSYVSMMDQ

-278 SDGNAEYG
+278 SEGNTEYG

-298 SLKIAETAGANSI
+298 APNVTAISGANTLNLNL
-311 ISDASTPSISMNN
+311 ATQSISMNN
-324 FGANSAINIYRR
+324 FGTNSSINIYRR
-336 DSNAND
+336 DSNATD
-342 ATMTRVQ
+342 ATMTRLQ
-349 LNKDHAC
+349 LNKTHAC
-356 MNYGSWWYE
+356 MNYGDWWYE
-365 AKSDHLHMGVK
+365 ALPTKLHMGVK
-376 NGFINVGKLDN
+376 NGFIDVGKLSE
-387 LPDGTA
+387 LPNGTS
-393 DADSYYASIRAKRLA
+393 DADSYYAAIRAKRLA

-419 AYDSQWKTGCYLR
+419 AYDRQWKTGCYLR

-458 FGVVGAG
+458 FGVVGTG

-479 DTSGR
+479 DASGNGR
-484 GLQAFVYCNTDGTIA
+484 QAFVYCNPDGTVA